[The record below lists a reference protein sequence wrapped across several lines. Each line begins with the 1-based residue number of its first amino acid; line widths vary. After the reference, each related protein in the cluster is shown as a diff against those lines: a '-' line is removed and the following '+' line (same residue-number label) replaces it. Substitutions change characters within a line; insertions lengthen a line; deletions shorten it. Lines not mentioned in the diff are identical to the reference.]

1 MIGIITAV
9 TTERDAV
16 LEKLKEIKATTVYD
30 LKFYQGLIRH
40 TPCIIVMS
48 GIGKVNAAR
57 CTQLMIDRFGPS
69 KIVNIGSA
77 GALHPD
83 IKIGDVVI
91 STACVQH
98 DVDLTVFG
106 IKKGAFAK
114 QEGGFVEAD
123 PGFAELCEAAIKKS
137 IGSEYQI
144 FTGPIA
150 TGDQF
155 NDSPEK
161 KTQLYEE
168 FGAYCNEME
177 GAAVAHVSALCKIP
191 YVVIRSISDKPGCQS
206 KMMYDQFKQLAAER
220 CAGFLEHLIEIIEAE
235 DLEKERCESL
245 ESSGVF

>member
-9 TTERDAV
+9 TIERDAV

-114 QEGGFVEAD
+114 QEGA
-123 PGFAELCEAAIKKS
+123 
-137 IGSEYQI
+137 
-144 FTGPIA
+144 
-150 TGDQF
+150 
-155 NDSPEK
+155 
-161 KTQLYEE
+161 
-168 FGAYCNEME
+168 
-177 GAAVAHVSALCKIP
+177 
-191 YVVIRSISDKPGCQS
+191 R
-206 KMMYDQFKQLAAER
+206 
-220 CAGFLEHLIEIIEAE
+220 
-235 DLEKERCESL
+235 
-245 ESSGVF
+245 